1 MGAAVPLPGPTGETN
16 DLFTEGRG
24 TFICI
29 SPWNFPLAI
38 FVGQVAAALVAGNCV
53 IAKPAEQTGLIAFRA
68 VQLAL
73 EAGIPGDV
81 LHFMPGS
88 GAEVGNYLVSQEEI
102 GGVCFTGSTYTAQA
116 INRALAARTGA
127 IVPLIADR

>member
-1 MGAAVPLPGPTGETN
+1 QDGIDEVREAVDFCRYYAIQAREMMSEAEQLPGPTGETN
-16 DLFTEGRG
+16 ELMLEGRG

-38 FVGQVAAALVAGNCV
+38 FVGQVTAALVAGNCV

-88 GAEVGNYLVSQEEI
+88 GAEVGSFLVSQDEI
-102 GGVCFTGSTYTAQA
+102 G
-116 INRALAARTGA
+116 
-127 IVPLIADR
+127 